1 MGVPSFT
8 DPNALARLKRSRE
21 AAERAA
27 GIRTDIDAYTA
38 RNLPGAESSLRGA
51 MSAYQGGQGVLGRAL
66 SEAKPMAERAKQNA
80 EYAGTFDKDSDFTA
94 VGEGLAGGLG
104 VVGDFLGTPFSLG
117 EKVSSGIGDLFGT
130 NSALDRE
137 KARAYIQSY
146 NAQFDGAI
154 QPREF
159 NTGNETID
167 AIRSYN
173 RPESKDLAFG
183 VGQIDAMRNQH
194 KDAMAAFQ
202 AAAAGNASLASAANA
217 SQNAATG
224 IAMAPAEGE
233 QSLAAAYA
241 SQQAGEGAR
250 AAIPGKAADSARAQL
265 LLDSSD
271 GDPLS
276 PTYGQTSDQMA
287 RNDILRRRN
296 NAESLG
302 VVVDAMKISGVPM
315 SPELGVRL
323 VNDFASGQ
331 GLDYSASIDEGYIW
345 DGVKL
350 DPVAAGISE
359 APVPTPA
366 PSPEGGLITAAT
378 ITERLSPAQRALL
391 LTGEDGVLDLVL
403 AGAISEAEGEILLGG
418 G

>member
-80 EYAGTFDKDSDFTA
+80 EYAGTFDSADFNE
-94 VGEGLAGGLG
+94 VGGNLG
-104 VVGDFLGTPFSLG
+104 VIGDVLGTPFGLFEKAQTGLG
-117 EKVSSGIGDLFGT
+117 DILGT
-130 NSALDRE
+130 RSAHDRE
-137 KARAYIQSY
+137 KAKAYIDSF
-146 NAQFDGAI
+146 NANFGGSV
-154 QPREF
+154 QPREY

-167 AIRSYN
+167 AIRGFN
-173 RPESKDLAFG
+173 RPESADLAYG

-202 AAAAGNASLASAANA
+202 AAAAANASLASAANA

-233 QSLAAAYA
+233 KSLAAAYA

-250 AAIPGKAADSARAQL
+250 AAIPGTEADSGRKQL
-265 LLDSSD
+265 VLNSSD
-271 GDPLS
+271 RDPLS
-276 PTYGQTSDQMA
+276 PTYGQTSAEMA

-350 DPVAAGISE
+350 DPVAAGIPE

-366 PSPEGGLITAAT
+366 PSPEGGLVTAAT
-378 ITERLSPAQRALL
+378 ITERLSPPQRAML
-391 LTGEDGVLDLVL
+391 LTGEDGVLDLVEL
-403 AGAISEAEGEILLGG
+403 GVISEAESDVLLGG